1 MTNAWQ
7 RWLRSPSGGRAVQRL
22 VAALESDLESELP
35 AAGPVIVDSRAGH
48 HGWYAKNKHP
58 DDQAAEIEEAW
69 RFT

>member
-1 MTNAWQ
+1 
-7 RWLRSPSGGRAVQRL
+7 